1 MSEPVEFL
9 HLVGA
14 QINEALGVG
23 GPASEAK
30 FDHAFVGFERLAP
43 YLGNVADVV
52 LDLLR
57 ERGAPL
63 SGWSPCVRPRSKD
76 LGPWSQLLGDPLSGK
91 PRFLGGNFW

>member
-23 GPASEAK
+23 GPTSEAK

-57 ERGAPL
+57 ERGLRFRVGRHVFGRAAKTW
-63 SGWSPCVRPRSKD
+63 G
-76 LGPWSQLLGDPLSGK
+76 LGRNCLVT
-91 PRFLGGNFW
+91 R